1 LTAQENLSLRIATA
15 FLFTVCGALSTSQ
28 AFAIDRFNLPE
39 GPGRDLIYGHCQT
52 CHDLQSVADSA
63 GIRKG
68 AWDAVLDNMRGF
80 GLRISEDQRGKI
92 LDYLGTYLGPNPPA
106 PAETKVA
113 SADETV
119 DGVEVFNNTCIACH
133 QEQGEGKKGEF
144 PPLAGNPDVFLAH
157 DFPVVVAMNGIEGKI
172 EVNGEKFDNI
182 MPPFD
187 FLSDAE
193 IAAVVNYVRSSWGND
208 KLAPQDIKEITAA
221 EVANVR
227 AKSESGMDAYEYRK
241 SLSK

>member
-1 LTAQENLSLRIATA
+1 LRLITV
-15 FLFTVCGALSTSQ
+15 LFVAASILMPASQ

-63 GIRKG
+63 GIRRG
-68 AWDAVLDNMRGF
+68 AWDAVLDNMNGF
-80 GLRISEDQRGKI
+80 GLRISDEQRGKV
-92 LDYLGTYLGPNPPA
+92 LDYLGTYLGPNPPSA
-106 PAETKVA
+106 SESQIA
-113 SADETV
+113 SAGEPSASGID
-119 DGVEVFNNTCIACH
+119 VFNNTCIACH

-144 PPLAGNPDVFLAH
+144 PPLAGNSDLFLAH
-157 DFPVVVAMNGIEGKI
+157 DFPVAVAINGIEGAI

-193 IAAVVNYVRSSWGND
+193 IAAVINYVRTSWGNE
-208 KLAPQDIKEITAA
+208 KLAKDGVKELTA
-221 EVANVR
+221 EDVAAVR
-227 AKSESGMDAYEYRK
+227 AKSENGLDAYAYRQ
-241 SLSK
+241 SLM